1 MKKGLLITAACLGLA
16 QTIFAEE
23 ASKLALPE
31 RRAVKEYQEK
41 ILPDLKKQLDAAAGF
56 EVPVETMW
64 DTIALPGASEN
75 YSSPDYW
82 TNIYFVPII
91 GALKAVAVDEDGK
104 KALKEH
110 LKKIVI
116 QLVPDKAPASNYAEG
131 LTFKEGILTINWT
144 PFSNAADVA
153 ERTKAIQT
161 VLEAAL

>member
-1 MKKGLLITAACLGLA
+1 MKKELLISVACLGLV
-16 QTIFAEE
+16 QPIFAEE

-56 EVPVETMW
+56 EVPLEVVW
-64 DTIALPGASEN
+64 DSIALSGAAEN

-82 TNIYFVPII
+82 TNIYFVPMID
-91 GALKAVAVDEDGK
+91 AMKAVAVDDDGK

-110 LKKIVI
+110 LKKIVVK
-116 QLVPDKAPASNYAEG
+116 LTPEKAPASNYADG
-131 LTFKEGILTINWT
+131 LTFKEGTLTINWT
-144 PFSNAADVA
+144 PFSNTADVVPRA
-153 ERTKAIQT
+153 KSIQA

>member
-1 MKKGLLITAACLGLA
+1 MKKQLLITAACLGLV

-56 EVPVETMW
+56 EVPIEVVW
-64 DTIALPGASEN
+64 DSIALPGAAEN
-75 YSSPDYW
+75 YSAPDYW

-91 GALKAVAVDEDGK
+91 DALKAVAVDEDGK

-116 QLVPDKAPASNYAEG
+116 KLVPDKAPASNYADG
-131 LTFKEGILTINWT
+131 LTFTEGTLTINWT
-144 PFSNAADVA
+144 PYSNAGDIAP
-153 ERTKAIQT
+153 RGKAIQT